1 MEGRQMRLKEAIET
15 GTAQVAVI
23 GLGYVG
29 LPLAVAAA
37 RGDFSVTGF
46 DVDPSKIEKI
56 EAGRSYIDAVS
67 DAALVESGMTATRDF
82 TRLSDCQVIVI
93 CVPTPDGVVNPLVMG
108 LLFYLTVTPTGLLMR
123 LFGKDPLRL
132 RFDPEAKSYWI
143 ERQPPGPAPETMRHQ
158 F

>member
-1 MEGRQMRLKEAIET
+1 MSDQFGLHEDFGRTDPVKRSSDRATGLVFAAVFAIIALWPLWKSGAVREWALI
-15 GTAQVAVI
+15 TAAAITIVALAI
-23 GLGYVG
+23 PRALGPLSRAWHGLG
-29 LPLAVAAA
+29 
-37 RGDFSVTGF
+37 
-46 DVDPSKIEKI
+46 
-56 EAGRSYIDAVS
+56 
-67 DAALVESGMTATRDF
+67 LVLHR
-82 TRLSDCQVIVI
+82 
-93 CVPTPDGVVNPLVMG
+93 VVNPLVMG